1 MNKRQA
7 KKAFKKVYGMSPR
20 QFEKVANDFSKVDW
34 VKVGEVT
41 RDSIEN
47 MIEEVKSLSEKIQ
60 DYVIRKGG
68 WS

>member
-34 VKVGEVT
+34 VKVGEAA
-41 RDSIEN
+41 RDSLEI
-47 MIEEVKSLSEKIQ
+47 MIEGIKRFSEKVQ
-60 DYVIRKGG
+60 DYAREGG
-68 WS
+68 LL